1 MLAESARARLRTH
14 GLKGLIVKVRS
25 TQSNGRYVLAEV
37 QAISRAGILQLQAP
51 GFVAEMAHSHVSD
64 SDLTSSEASALAPA
78 GITTAEACE
87 RWQLLHLLEFV
98 HDAIAQ
104 RRARCRA
111 VAAEAEGGDSNPNPN
126 PNQIPNPNPNPNP
139 YPNPNPKP

>member
-1 MLAESARARLRTH
+1 MLAERARARLRTH
-14 GLKGLIVKVRS
+14 GLRGLIVKVRS

-37 QAISRAGILQLQAP
+37 QAISRAGILQLAAP

-64 SDLTSSEASALAPA
+64 SDLTSSEASAHAPA
-78 GITTAEACE
+78 GITTPEACE

-104 RRARCRA
+104 RRARCRS
-111 VAAEAEGGDSNPNPN
+111 VAAQAPRGPRGHAGT
-126 PNQIPNPNPNPNP
+126 IFARR
-139 YPNPNPKP
+139 